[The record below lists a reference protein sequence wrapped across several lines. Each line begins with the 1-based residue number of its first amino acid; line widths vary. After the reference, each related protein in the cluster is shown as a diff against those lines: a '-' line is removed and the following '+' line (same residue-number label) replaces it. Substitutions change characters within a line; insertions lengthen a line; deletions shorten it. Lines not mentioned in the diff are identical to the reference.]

1 MGSILLLAYLY
12 QFTLWNRRRF
22 VLLFHIF
29 MLHVVLSHDSRD
41 FLKVSKDLLS
51 RIFRFLPIWTEAA
64 VGIVQVQRG
73 LRFSNVLIL
82 CYRACFPED
91 LWAMYVSD
99 LHLTLLKVL
108 LVHSSRRTSVVDG
121 VTLNLNL
128 SLRGIHWDEALSSW
142 EGPMSRPYYVVGLN
156 RSGHC
161 GLRDANVNMLS

>member
-41 FLKVSKDLLS
+41 FLKVGKDLLS

-91 LWAMYVSD
+91 L
-99 LHLTLLKVL
+99 
-108 LVHSSRRTSVVDG
+108 
-121 VTLNLNL
+121 
-128 SLRGIHWDEALSSW
+128 
-142 EGPMSRPYYVVGLN
+142 
-156 RSGHC
+156 
-161 GLRDANVNMLS
+161 